1 MFWTLAWKLEMCST
15 RRSATNFL
23 SSPYCERCSQ
33 EAMRSR
39 REVSVMAARICK
51 RLEMPGWVLKSKLI
65 SASESV
71 VADMIFL
78 RIRSGRSA
86 SIILLLSES
95 ADLLIFF
102 SGFIKSRIRS
112 AKDWVLPYMN
122 LTWFSVFS
130 GMVKISPYL

>member
-1 MFWTLAWKLEMCST
+1 MKDTLLYACKQENGKQVENGKSDENT
-15 RRSATNFL
+15 TPGAEQL
-23 SSPYCERCSQ
+23 SSPMEDLEKTEEPENTENVENAEKPNFSYEAFSMAEKDFQ
-33 EAMRSR
+33 EISR
-39 REVSVMAARICK
+39 VRVIACGSAYHA
-51 RLEMPGWVLKSKLI
+51 GWVLKSKLI

-102 SGFIKSRIRS
+102 S
-112 AKDWVLPYMN
+112 
-122 LTWFSVFS
+122 
-130 GMVKISPYL
+130 